1 MSLLTVDRLTKDFG
15 GLRALNQF
23 DMAVETG
30 ELVGLVGPNGA
41 GKTTLFNVVCG
52 NSQPTSGKILFENDD
67 ITGLQPHQIA
77 SKGIA
82 RTFQLTNLFHDVT
95 VLENV
100 LFGLHR
106 SVEAPLWRGLLE
118 AIFQGRRF
126 ENKERMARQKAE
138 EILEFFELR
147 KSRDLPA
154 SNLPHVD
161 QRKMEIA
168 IALATNPKLLLVDE
182 AAEGMQIEEAKK
194 LSDTLKIL
202 RDRGI
207 TILVVDHNMKFMMRV
222 CERIVVM
229 HYGVKIAEGTPQE
242 ISANEKVRK
251 VYLG

>member
-1 MSLLTVDRLTKDFG
+1 MPLLSVNGLSKDYG

-23 DMAVETG
+23 DLTVEAG

-52 NSQPTSGKILFENDD
+52 NFQPTSGKILFENED
-67 ITGLQPHQIA
+67 ITGLPPHQIA
-77 SKGIA
+77 SKGIS
-82 RTFQLTNLFHDVT
+82 RTFQLTNLFQEAT

-106 SVEAPLWRGLLE
+106 SLEAPLWRGLLE
-118 AIFQGRRF
+118 AIFSGKKY
-126 ENKERMARQKAE
+126 ENKEGMARQKAE

-147 KSRDLPA
+147 QSRELPA

-182 AAEGMQIEEAKK
+182 PAEGMQMDEVIR
-194 LSDTLKIL
+194 LSDTLKTL

-229 HYGVKIAEGTPQE
+229 HYGAKIAEGTPSE
-242 ISANEKVRK
+242 ISANEDVRR